1 MSLFLIVFEFILNW
15 VKQATN
21 YNIEIATDNLQSLVA
36 KEDQGHSKDTT
47 NIAAMTDEILV
58 DNIKVEKV
66 NLTLNEVD
74 NNNLILYMF
83 LSR

>member
-1 MSLFLIVFEFILNW
+1 M
-15 VKQATN
+15 
-21 YNIEIATDNLQSLVA
+21 VA
-36 KEDQGHSKDTT
+36 KEDQGHSKDTR